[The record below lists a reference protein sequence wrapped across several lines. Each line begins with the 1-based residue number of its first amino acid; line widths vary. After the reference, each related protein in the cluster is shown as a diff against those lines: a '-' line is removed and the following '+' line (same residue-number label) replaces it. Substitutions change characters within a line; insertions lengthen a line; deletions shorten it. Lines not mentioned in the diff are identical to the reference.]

1 MQSGR
6 VGERGAIMSAR
17 IFLLDTLARIG
28 SSIFAGTLVSC
39 LIVER
44 LEPVHL
50 ILMGVGLIFMLSS
63 WPRRGEKP

>member
-1 MQSGR
+1 MQSVR
-6 VGERGAIMSAR
+6 VGERRPTMSVRA
-17 IFLLDTLARIG
+17 FLLDTLARIG

-50 ILMGVGLIFMLSS
+50 ILMGEGLIFMLSS
-63 WPRRGEKP
+63 WPRQGESP

>member
-1 MQSGR
+1 MQTGHFAASR
-6 VGERGAIMSAR
+6 SNTLVRT
-17 IFLLDTLARIG
+17 FLLDTLARIG

-50 ILMGVGLIFMLSS
+50 VLMGLGLALMLIA
-63 WPRRGEKP
+63 WPRQEGKP